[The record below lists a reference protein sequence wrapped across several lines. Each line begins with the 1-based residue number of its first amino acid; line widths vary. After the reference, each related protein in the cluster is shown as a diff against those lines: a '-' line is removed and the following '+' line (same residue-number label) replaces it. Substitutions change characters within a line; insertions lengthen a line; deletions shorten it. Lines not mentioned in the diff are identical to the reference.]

1 MNRALSYGALSIGWS
16 RHTSIAGSVTTRYH
30 FVEGDPMLDP
40 PRSDPRF
47 TDLPHG
53 PFALSFAMVSAAAD

>member
-1 MNRALSYGALSIGWS
+1 MNRALSYGVLSIGWS
-16 RHTSIAGSVTTRYH
+16 RHTSIPAQSRPRYH
-30 FVEGDPMLDP
+30 FVEVDPMLDP

-53 PFALSFAMVSAAAD
+53 PFALSFGMVSAAAD